1 MSLSQTRSL
10 LITLILT
17 FSQWKKERSSLSDD
31 PKLSAGS
38 SLALSRWGRRIPR
51 MREQ

>member
-1 MSLSQTRSL
+1 LKT
-10 LITLILT
+10 TLILT
-17 FSQWKKERSSLSDD
+17 FSQWEKERCWLTDD

-38 SLALSRWGRRIPR
+38 SLALSHPERRIPR